1 MYLGVDLGGTNI
13 AAGLVDDNFNI
24 VYKDSIPTG
33 AQREDKEI
41 IYDMA
46 MLCRS
51 ILENTGTQTDDVK
64 WIGIGLPGTPN
75 VKEGKSIYTNNINL
89 RNTPV
94 RDLMQKVIPLP
105 VYIENDANCAA
116 LGEAFAGAT
125 KEADNSLMITIGTG
139 IGGGI
144 IINKK
149 IYSGFN
155 YAGGELGHIVILLDG
170 EQCTCGRKGCWE
182 AYGSASALIKQTEK
196 AAKENPESLMSKMIE
211 TQGKVSGKTA
221 FEAMREGCPA
231 GAAVVEQYIK
241 YFAAGIV
248 NVINIF
254 QPEILVIGGGVSK
267 EGDYLLS
274 PLKKIV
280 EREVYSRD
288 VEQTQIRIAQLGN
301 DAGIIGASVLGLQ
314 VD

>member
-64 WIGIGLPGTPN
+64 WIGIGLPGTPD

-170 EQCTCGRKGCWE
+170 EQCTCGRKG
-182 AYGSASALIKQTEK
+182 AGRHTAPQALLLNKPKRPRKKPGKPYEQNDRN
-196 AAKENPESLMSKMIE
+196 ARQSKRKNGIRSNA
-211 TQGKVSGKTA
+211 GRLSGG
-221 FEAMREGCPA
+221 RCGC
-231 GAAVVEQYIK
+231 GAIYK
-241 YFAAGIV
+241 
-248 NVINIF
+248 IF
-254 QPEILVIGGGVSK
+254 
-267 EGDYLLS
+267 
-274 PLKKIV
+274 
-280 EREVYSRD
+280 RR
-288 VEQTQIRIAQLGN
+288 GN
-301 DAGIIGASVLGLQ
+301 S
-314 VD
+314 